1 MDISSEIIRIL
12 DYLCDFE
19 TDESVFT
26 SFSLRDDLR
35 LTDEELD
42 SARMDINEL
51 FSLELTT
58 KDLDALDT
66 IYDLIDLV
74 TKKVSKP

>member
-1 MDISSEIIRIL
+1 MHIATEIIRIL

-19 TDESVFT
+19 TEEEVFT

-35 LTDEELD
+35 LTEEELD
-42 SARMDINEL
+42 SARIDINEL
-51 FSLELTT
+51 FSLELTNENM
-58 KDLDALDT
+58 DALDT

-74 TKKVSKP
+74 TKRLGR

>member
-1 MDISSEIIRIL
+1 MTIKEEIIRIL

-19 TDESVFT
+19 TEEEVFT

-35 LTDEELD
+35 LVDEELD
-42 SARMDINEL
+42 SARCDINEL
-51 FSLELTT
+51 YDLELSMEDME
-58 KDLDALDT
+58 KVDT

-74 TKKVSKP
+74 TKRLDQ